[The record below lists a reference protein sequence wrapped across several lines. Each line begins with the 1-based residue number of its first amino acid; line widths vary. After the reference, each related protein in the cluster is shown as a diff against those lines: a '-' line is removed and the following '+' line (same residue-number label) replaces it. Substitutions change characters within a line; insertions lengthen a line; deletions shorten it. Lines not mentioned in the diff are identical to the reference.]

1 MILESTL
8 QGMTDDANDK
18 KVRSELRQLRRDAG
32 LSVDD
37 ISIFAGISPGC
48 LGAYERGETRA
59 SMEKNILIKNA
70 ILKASKHYD
79 ANVCPNCKNANWRY
93 VVTRPK
99 KNLLCQS
106 CYDKHCAQRRKRY
119 AKAFP

>member
-37 ISIFAGISPGC
+37 ISNRVQGISISNT
-48 LGAYERGETRA
+48 LHLFYLKDSERWGPF
-59 SMEKNILIKNA
+59 KPI
-70 ILKASKHYD
+70 
-79 ANVCPNCKNANWRY
+79 
-93 VVTRPK
+93 
-99 KNLLCQS
+99 
-106 CYDKHCAQRRKRY
+106 
-119 AKAFP
+119 